1 LEDRRESSSDDCRS
15 GNVLEIRR
23 IENTSLEDI
32 MKAPFLIGRLLFG
45 GYFIM
50 AGINH
55 FKKTGQL
62 SQYAAMKKVP
72 KPNVAVRATG
82 TMLIAGGTSIMLGVK
97 PKLGAAAIIGVL
109 AGVSPVMHDFW
120 KQESPEQRTNDMV
133 NFTKN
138 VALAGGAI
146 ALMGVEEP
154 WPGSVPVLQSKPGN
168 RVKRFLH
175 NIAA

>member
-1 LEDRRESSSDDCRS
+1 
-15 GNVLEIRR
+15 
-23 IENTSLEDI
+23 
-32 MKAPFLIGRLLFG
+32 MKAPFLLGRLLFG

-55 FKKTGQL
+55 FKQTGQL
-62 SQYAAMKKVP
+62 STYAAAKKVP
-72 KPNVAVRATG
+72 KPDIAVRATG
-82 TMLIAGGTSIMLGVK
+82 TMLIAGGASILLGVK
-97 PKLGAAAIIGVL
+97 PKLGAVAIIGFL

-120 KQESPEQRTNDMV
+120 KQESPEQRMNDMV

-154 WPGSVPVLQSKPGN
+154 WPASVPLLQSKPSH
-168 RVKRFLH
+168 RLKRLLH
-175 NIAA
+175 HIAA